1 MRLYLWPIAAALLLA
16 SCTSISNLKSDLS
29 ERMFGRE
36 LAEPPAELVDFKP
49 TIKTKVV
56 WSAHLGKAGL
66 YDFKPAVDNGVVY
79 AASASGEI
87 ARFDAA
93 SGKQVWRINAG
104 EKLSGGVGLGNNLVL
119 VGSPQGYV
127 LAFDQASGKPLWKAK
142 VSSEVLSAPRED
154 NGIVVVRAGDSRLFG
169 LNAADGSRKWTLD
182 RSTPAL
188 ALRSSAGIVIDKGV
202 IYAGFAGGKLIA
214 VRVED
219 GGVLWEATVAQPK
232 GTTEIERIA
241 DVTSLPVVDGPL
253 VYAAAYQGRVVAIDR
268 SSGRV
273 VWNRDIS
280 SYTGLGVENA
290 RVYVSE
296 ATGSV
301 YALDY
306 STGKTFWK
314 QDDLANRL
322 LSAPLSLD
330 EKVAVGDVEGYVH
343 VLSRDDGSFIGRIRT
358 DESPVMP
365 QLTELG
371 SDGLLAQTRD
381 GGLYAISLK

>member
-1 MRLYLWPIAAALLLA
+1 MRSYLWPVAVALLLGA
-16 SCTSISNLKSDLS
+16 CTSISNLKNDLS

-36 LAEPPAELVDFKP
+36 LAEPPAELVEFKP
-49 TIKTKVV
+49 TIKTKIV
-56 WSAHLGKAGL
+56 WSTRLGESTL
-66 YDFKPAVDNGVVY
+66 YDFKPAVDNGAVY
-79 AASASGEI
+79 AASAGGEI
-87 ARFDAA
+87 ARIDAI

-104 EKLSGGVGLGNNLVL
+104 EKLSAGVGLGSNLVL
-119 VGSPQGYV
+119 VGTPQGYV
-127 LAFDQASGKPLWKAK
+127 IAFDQAGKVLWKAK
-142 VSSEVLSAPRED
+142 VSSEVLSTPKEAD
-154 NGIVVVRAGDSRLFG
+154 GIVVVRAGDSRIFG

-241 DVTSLPVVDGPL
+241 DITSVPVVDGPL

-268 SSGRV
+268 ASGRI

-280 SYTGLGVENA
+280 SFTGLGVENA
-290 RVYVSE
+290 RVYVSQ

-306 STGKTFWK
+306 STGKTFWR
-314 QDDLANRL
+314 QEDLVNRR
-322 LSAPLSLD
+322 LSAPLPLD

-343 VLSRDDGSFIGRIRT
+343 VLSREDGSFIGRIRT

>member
-1 MRLYLWPIAAALLLA
+1 MRSYLWPVAAALLLGA
-16 SCTSISNLKSDLS
+16 CTSITNLKSDLS

-36 LAEPPAELVDFKP
+36 LAEPPAELVEFKP
-49 TIKTKVV
+49 TIKTKIV
-56 WSAHLGKAGL
+56 WSTHLGESTL
-66 YDFKPAVDNGVVY
+66 YDFKPAVDNAAVY

-87 ARFDAA
+87 ARLDAV
-93 SGKQVWRINAG
+93 SGKEVWRINAG
-104 EKLSGGVGLGNNLVL
+104 EKLSAGVGLGSNLVL
-119 VGSPQGYV
+119 VGTPQGYV
-127 LAFDQASGKPLWKAK
+127 MAFDQAGKILWKAK
-142 VSSEVLSAPRED
+142 VSSEVLSTPKEAD
-154 NGIVVVRAGDSRLFG
+154 GIVVVRAGDSRIFG

-188 ALRSSAGIVIDKGV
+188 ALRSSAGIVIDKDV

-241 DVTSLPVVDGPL
+241 DITSLPVVDGPL

-268 SSGRV
+268 ASGRIA
-273 VWNRDIS
+273 WNRDIS
-280 SYTGLGVENA
+280 SFTGLGVENA
-290 RVYVSE
+290 RVYVSQ

-306 STGKTFWK
+306 STGKTFWR
-314 QDDLANRL
+314 QDDLVNRR
-322 LSAPLSLD
+322 LSAPLPLA

-343 VLSRDDGSFIGRIRT
+343 VLSREDGSFIGRIRT
-358 DESPVMP
+358 DESPIMP

-371 SDGLLAQTRD
+371 GNGLLAQTRD

>member
-1 MRLYLWPIAAALLLA
+1 MLSA
-16 SCTSISNLKSDLS
+16 CTSISNLKSDLS

-36 LAEPPAELVDFKP
+36 LAEPPAELVEFKP
-49 TIKTKVV
+49 TIKTKIV
-56 WSAHLGKAGL
+56 WSTHLGESNL
-66 YDFKPAVDNGVVY
+66 YDFKPAVENDAIY

-87 ARFDAA
+87 ARLDAI
-93 SGKQVWRINAG
+93 SGKQVWRIKAG
-104 EKLSGGVGLGNNLVL
+104 ENLSAGVGLGHNLVL
-119 VGSPQGYV
+119 VGTPQGYV
-127 LAFDQASGKPLWKAK
+127 MAFDQAGKALWKAK
-142 VSSEVLSAPRED
+142 VSSEVLSAPKEA
-154 NGIVVVRAGDSRLFG
+154 NGIVVVRAGDSRIFG

-188 ALRSSAGIVIDKGV
+188 ALRSGAGIVIDKGI

-241 DVTSLPVVDGPL
+241 DITSLPVVDGPL

-268 SSGRV
+268 ASGRI

-280 SYTGLGVENA
+280 SFTGLGVENA
-290 RVYVSE
+290 RVYVSQ
-296 ATGSV
+296 ASGSV

-306 STGKTFWK
+306 STGKTFWR
-314 QDDLANRL
+314 QEDLVNRR
-322 LSAPLSLD
+322 LSAPLPLA

-343 VLSRDDGSFIGRIRT
+343 VLSREDGSFIGRIRT

-371 SDGLLAQTRD
+371 GNGLLAQTRD